1 MRKELLALA
10 VVAIV
15 AGAFIYQNQPST
27 SAFDQW
33 KAEYGV
39 NWSAEEELYRR
50 MIFEKNVAT
59 IEQHNADLTQTYKMG
74 INQFTPFTKQEFIE
88 TYLTTMIIP
97 SDAVV
102 AEEVESHIV
111 GADIDWVSKGMVS
124 PIKNQGQCG
133 SCWAFTTA
141 AQYESLFLKYTK
153 TEYDLS
159 EQHVLQCTLQ
169 SNCDGGFPNDA
180 LKTFTRTG
188 LPLEKDYPYKANHT
202 FYKEF

>member
-1 MRKELLALA
+1 MLNYRPTEKNIS
-10 VVAIV
+10 VDRFRVSS
-15 AGAFIYQNQPST
+15 GSR
-27 SAFDQW
+27 FDPP
-33 KAEYGV
+33 
-39 NWSAEEELYRR
+39 EELDYR
-50 MIFEKNVAT
+50 K
-59 IEQHNADLTQTYKMG
+59 L
-74 INQFTPFTKQEFIE
+74 
-88 TYLTTMIIP
+88 
-97 SDAVV
+97 
-102 AEEVESHIV
+102 
-111 GADIDWVSKGMVS
+111 GMVT
-124 PIKNQGQCG
+124 PVKDQGRVCG

-188 LPLEKDYPYKANHT
+188 LPLEKDYPYKADHT